1 MQGQREDLTGREREV
16 LALLANGLRDRQI
29 ATRLG
34 VSENTVRTHARHLLV
49 KLGASS
55 RAHAVAIGF
64 SLELLQ
70 PTEIEQRPPR

>member
-1 MQGQREDLTGREREV
+1 MTGREREV

-34 VSENTVRTHARHLLV
+34 VSENTVRTHAWHLLV

>member
-1 MQGQREDLTGREREV
+1 MTGREREV